1 MRASCLAAVAAL
13 LLLAP
18 AAEAALISV
27 TTADNWT
34 KIESAVAGDVVE
46 IAPGTYKFRVMLS
59 KTGTASSPI
68 TIKAKDPKN
77 RPIWD
82 LAGQAVGAWPG
93 SYTAPDKNRGAWQI
107 KGGHYVIS
115 GIIFKNAQ
123 DLSSAGIRAVNC
135 GPVKIHD
142 CVFAGNTNGITGSSS
157 DLVVEF
163 SEFNDNGKKPPVTGN
178 MTHNLYIYGGKFTL
192 RYSYLHDPVE
202 GQNFHVRAADT
213 LIEYNW
219 ITRPA
224 SYPGD
229 VMTCEYQCGGTG
241 TNPITQ
247 KMLLRG
253 NVIIQGAPS
262 NTSQIIALYDDAD
275 AASQDL
281 TGHSTKMALT
291 MINNTVI
298 ATPKSSGTHVLVN
311 MRNDGIDTDVVLH
324 NNIFYQLGELAEPN
338 NASLTNWSVTGSN
351 NWVVTGT
358 TINGTLTGT
367 ISGSS
372 PGFVNA
378 ASKDYHLTSSSAC
391 LNKAAAV
398 SGLPTKEYYLNEVT
412 KLQYRPRA
420 TATELG
426 AFEYGN
432 TAAPV
437 GPYGTTPPPTDGGI
451 TPVDAGPP
459 PDTSVTPDKS
469 VPTPDKSVPTPDKSV
484 PTPDKSVPT
493 PDKSVPKTDKGVIK
507 LDTGTT
513 PTDSTAGDGPVASGD
528 GPISNQDGSTV
539 DAPQTSGD
547 GGLQADGLEGGC
559 GCRLSSAP
567 RAGAGASG
575 LLLLALVLLL
585 RRRSR
590 SRAR

>member
-1 MRASCLAAVAAL
+1 MRASCPAAIAAL

-34 KIESAVAGDVVE
+34 TIESAVAGDVVE

-59 KTGTASSPI
+59 KTGTASNPI

-77 RPIWD
+77 RPVWD
-82 LAGQAVGAWPG
+82 LAGKVVGAWPG
-93 SYTAPDKNRGAWQI
+93 SYTAPDKHRGAWQI

-123 DLSSAGIRAVNC
+123 DSSSAGIRVVNS

-142 CVFAGNTNGITGSSS
+142 CVFDGNTNGITGSSS
-157 DLVVEF
+157 DMVVEF
-163 SEFNDNGKKPPVTGN
+163 TEFNDNGKKPPITGN
-178 MTHNLYIYGGKFTL
+178 ATHNLYIYGGKFTL

-202 GQNFHVRAADT
+202 GQNFHVRAADA

-229 VMTCEYQCGGTG
+229 IMTCENQCGGTG

-253 NVIIQGAPS
+253 NVIVQGSPS
-262 NTSQIIALYDDAD
+262 NTSQIIALFDDENS
-275 AASQDL
+275 ASNDK
-281 TGHSTKMALT
+281 TGRSTKMALT

-298 ATPKSSGTHVLVN
+298 ATPKSSGTHKLVN

-324 NNIFYQLGELAEPN
+324 NNIFYQMGELAAAYTP
-338 NASLTNWSVTGSN
+338 SLTNWSVTGSN
-351 NWVVTGT
+351 NWVGTGT
-358 TINGTLTGT
+358 KINGTLTGT

-391 LNKAAAV
+391 LNKAATV

-420 TATELG
+420 AATELG
-426 AFEYGN
+426 AFEFGN
-432 TAAPV
+432 TASAV

-451 TPVDAGPP
+451 TPTDAGPP
-459 PDTSVTPDKS
+459 PDQGVTPDKS

-484 PTPDKSVPT
+484 PK
-493 PDKSVPKTDKGVIK
+493 PDKSVPKPDKGVTK

-513 PTDSTAGDGPVASGD
+513 PTDANPAGDGPVATSD
-528 GPISNQDGSTV
+528 GPISSQDGSAV
-539 DAPQTSGD
+539 DAPQTGGD
-547 GGLQADGLEGGC
+547 GGLPLDGLEGGC
-559 GCRLSSAP
+559 GCRVSAAP
-567 RAGAGASG
+567 SAGAGASA
-575 LLLLALVLLL
+575 LLLLIALALLL

-590 SRAR
+590 ASKSS